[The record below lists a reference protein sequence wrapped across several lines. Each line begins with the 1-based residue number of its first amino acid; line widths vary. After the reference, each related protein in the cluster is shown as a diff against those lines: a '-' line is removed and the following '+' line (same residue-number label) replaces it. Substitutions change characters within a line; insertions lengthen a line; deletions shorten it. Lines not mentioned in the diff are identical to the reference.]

1 MAEGIQTTTST
12 LQISLASYFPA
23 YRKEYETKIT
33 WEAWYGKIAQATR
46 LIQRSLDM
54 WAVYWRTNDEVLF
67 DEANRLLEQ
76 AYKKLSV
83 LRQIVNEEDTRRM
96 SHLQTYLMN
105 LAGCMGW
112 NSK

>member
-1 MAEGIQTTTST
+1 MAEEIQTTAST

-33 WEAWYGKIAQATR
+33 WETWYVKIAQATR

-54 WAVYWRTNDEVLF
+54 WAAYWRTNDEVLF
-67 DEANRLLEQ
+67 NEANRLPEQ
-76 AYKKLSV
+76 VYKKLSV
-83 LRQIVNEEDTRRM
+83 LRQIVNEEDASCM
-96 SHLQTYLMN
+96 SYLQTYLMN

>member
-1 MAEGIQTTTST
+1 MAEEMQTTTST
-12 LQISLASYFPA
+12 LQISLANYFPA

-33 WEAWYGKIAQATR
+33 WEAWYVKIAQATR

-54 WAVYWRTNDEVLF
+54 WAVYWRTNDKVLF

-83 LRQIVNEEDTRRM
+83 LRQIVNEEDACRM
-96 SHLQTYLMN
+96 SHLQTYLYS
-105 LAGCMGW
+105 LAGCLGF
-112 NSK
+112 K